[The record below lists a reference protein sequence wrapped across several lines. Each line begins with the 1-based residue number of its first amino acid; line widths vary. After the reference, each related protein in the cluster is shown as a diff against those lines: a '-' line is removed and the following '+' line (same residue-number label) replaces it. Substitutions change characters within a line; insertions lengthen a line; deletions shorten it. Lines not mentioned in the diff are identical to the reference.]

1 MLDPKVKIEARYEVV
16 TLLYRGKLDAAK
28 RALDIY
34 VKDGLISAQDEAFY
48 SQLLADALREKAGS
62 GIRS

>member
-1 MLDPKVKIEARYEVV
+1 MTDPKAKIEARYEVV

-28 RALDIY
+28 LALDIY

-48 SQLLADALREKAGS
+48 SQLLADARREKVGS
-62 GIRS
+62 NVKG

>member
-1 MLDPKVKIEARYEVV
+1 MTDPKAKIEARYEVV

-28 RALDIY
+28 LALDIY

-48 SQLLADALREKAGS
+48 SQLLADALREKVGS
-62 GIRS
+62 RVKG